1 MMLSSLCGNTC
12 NSQIK
17 CVLDRPITD
26 NQQRILHLAPPNLLQ
41 FAIENSNDEFAKPYD
56 LAILLN
62 AIGSAGKFISSEI
75 NRAALRD
82 IFGSVGAANVTGD
95 DQQKLDVIGDNVVAH
110 ALLSTGIV
118 CAMSSE
124 ENAGLIDCGDAAVNG
139 EYVVVYDPV
148 DGSSNIDVAA
158 PIGTIFGIYRRL
170 SQGVPTGDVDI
181 LRPGNEMLAAGYVL
195 YGSSTI
201 FCYTSGHGVQFFTLD
216 PTLGD
221 YILTDK
227 NVRSHGSSH
236 VYSANEGNSGK
247 WNDADIKWASYV
259 KSKGYSGRYI
269 GALVADF
276 HRNLTKGG
284 IYAYP
289 GDKSNPSGKLR
300 LLFECAPLAFVA
312 EQAGGAASDG
322 NNPIRN
328 LTPKQLHHRTP
339 MYIGNADEVQILES
353 FHRA

>member
-1 MMLSSLCGNTC
+1 MPATP
-12 NSQIK
+12 Q
-17 CVLDRPITD
+17 
-26 NQQRILHLAPPNLLQ
+26 NLFQ
-41 FAIENSNDEFAKPYD
+41 FAMDNSNDEFADPSD

-95 DQQKLDVIGDNVVAH
+95 EQQKLDVIGDNVVAES
-110 ALLSTGIV
+110 LLATGLV

-124 ENAGLIDCGDAAVNG
+124 ENAGMIDCGNAAVTG

-170 SQGVPTGDVDI
+170 SEGVPAGDVDI
-181 LRPGNEMLAAGYVL
+181 LRPGSEMLTAGYVL

-201 FCYTSGHGVQFFTLD
+201 FCYTSGEGVHFFTLD

-221 YILTDK
+221 YLLTNE

-247 WNDADIKWASYV
+247 WNDADLNWVAHV
-259 KSKGYSGRYI
+259 KSEGYSGRYI

-276 HRNLTKGG
+276 HRNLMKGG

-289 GDKSNPSGKLR
+289 GDKSSPSGKLR
-300 LLFECAPLAFVA
+300 LLFECSPLAFVA
-312 EQAGGAASDG
+312 EQSGGAASDG
-322 NNPIRN
+322 TTRIRDIE
-328 LTPKQLHHRTP
+328 PEQLHHRTP
-339 MYIGNADEVQILES
+339 MYIGNTDEVALLES
-353 FHRA
+353 FH

>member
-1 MMLSSLCGNTC
+1 MSVT
-12 NSQIK
+12 
-17 CVLDRPITD
+17 
-26 NQQRILHLAPPNLLQ
+26 PPNLFQ
-41 FAIENSNDEFAKPYD
+41 FASDHSNEEFANPSD
-56 LAILLN
+56 LAVLLN

-82 IFGSVGAANVTGD
+82 FFGSVGAANVTGD
-95 DQQKLDVIGDNVVAH
+95 EQQKLDVIGDNVVAE
-110 ALLSTGIV
+110 ALLSTGLV

-124 ENAGLIDCGDAAVNG
+124 ENAGMIDCGDAAITG
-139 EYVVVYDPV
+139 EYAVVFDPV

-170 SQGVPTGDVDI
+170 SEGSPAGDTDI
-181 LRPGNEMLAAGYVL
+181 LRPGNEMLVAGYVL

-201 FCYTSGHGVQFFTLD
+201 FCYTSGDGVHFFTLD
-216 PTLGD
+216 PSLGD
-221 YILTDK
+221 YLLTNE

-247 WNDADIKWASYV
+247 WNAPDLNWVEHV
-259 KSKGYSGRYI
+259 KSEGYSGRYI

-276 HRNLTKGG
+276 HRNLMKGG

-289 GDKSNPSGKLR
+289 GDKSSPDGKLR

-312 EQAGGAASDG
+312 EEAGGAASDSTT
-322 NNPIRN
+322 PIRDIE
-328 LTPKQLHHRTP
+328 PDQLHHRTP
-339 MYIGNADEVQILES
+339 MYIGNSDEVALLEG
-353 FHRA
+353 FHKP

>member
-1 MMLSSLCGNTC
+1 MAVS
-12 NSQIK
+12 
-17 CVLDRPITD
+17 
-26 NQQRILHLAPPNLLQ
+26 PPNLFQ
-41 FAIENSNDEFAKPYD
+41 FAMDHPNDEFADPSD
-56 LAILLN
+56 LAVLLN

-95 DQQKLDVIGDNVVAH
+95 DQQVLDVIGDNVVAE
-110 ALLSTGIV
+110 ALLATGLV

-124 ENAGLIDCGDAAVNG
+124 ENADLIDCGDTSVSG
-139 EYVVVYDPV
+139 QYVVVYDPV

-170 SQGVPTGDVDI
+170 SEGIPAGEVDI
-181 LRPGNEMLAAGYVL
+181 LRPGSEMLAAGYVL

-201 FCYTSGHGVQFFTLD
+201 FAYTSGHGVHFFTLD
-216 PTLGD
+216 PSLGD
-221 YILTDK
+221 YLLTSE
-227 NVRSHGSSH
+227 NVQTHGSSH

-247 WNDADIKWASYV
+247 WNAPDLNWVEHV
-259 KSKGYSGRYI
+259 KSEGYSGRYI

-276 HRNLTKGG
+276 HRNLMKGG

-289 GDKSNPSGKLR
+289 GDKSSPSGKLR

-312 EQAGGAASDG
+312 EQAGGAATDG
-322 NNPIRN
+322 TSSIREIE
-328 LTPKQLHHRTP
+328 PDQLHHRTP
-339 MYIGNADEVQILES
+339 MYIGNADEVALLES
-353 FHRA
+353 FHASSS

>member
-1 MMLSSLCGNTC
+1 MAVS
-12 NSQIK
+12 
-17 CVLDRPITD
+17 
-26 NQQRILHLAPPNLLQ
+26 PPNLFQ
-41 FAIENSNDEFAKPYD
+41 FAMDHSNDEFVNPSD
-56 LAILLN
+56 LAVLLN

-95 DQQKLDVIGDNVVAH
+95 DQQKLDVIGDDVVAE
-110 ALLSTGIV
+110 ALLGTGLV

-124 ENAGLIDCGDAAVNG
+124 ENAGLIDCGDAAVAG

-158 PIGTIFGIYRRL
+158 PIGTIFGIFRRL
-170 SQGVPTGDVDI
+170 SEGVPAGEVDI
-181 LRPGNEMLAAGYVL
+181 LRPGSEMLAAGYVL

-201 FCYTSGHGVQFFTLD
+201 FAYTSGEGVHFFTLD
-216 PTLGD
+216 PSLGD
-221 YILTDK
+221 YLLTAES
-227 NVRSHGSSH
+227 VQSHGSSH
-236 VYSANEGNSGK
+236 VYSANEGNSSK
-247 WNDADIKWASYV
+247 WHDADLNWVGHV
-259 KSKGYSGRYI
+259 KFEGYSGRYI

-276 HRNLTKGG
+276 HRNLMKGG

-289 GDKSNPSGKLR
+289 GDKSSPSGKLR

-322 NNPIRN
+322 ATRIRDIH
-328 LTPKQLHHRTP
+328 PSQLHHRTP
-339 MYIGNADEVQILES
+339 MYIGNADEVALLEG
-353 FHRA
+353 FHAAL

>member
-1 MMLSSLCGNTC
+1 MPATP
-12 NSQIK
+12 Q
-17 CVLDRPITD
+17 
-26 NQQRILHLAPPNLLQ
+26 NLFQ
-41 FAIENSNDEFAKPYD
+41 FAMDNSNEEFANSSD

-95 DQQKLDVIGDNVVAH
+95 EQQKLDVIGDNVVAD
-110 ALLSTGIV
+110 ALLATGLV
-118 CAMSSE
+118 CVMSSE
-124 ENAGLIDCGDAAVNG
+124 ENAGMIDCGDAAVTG

-170 SQGVPTGDVDI
+170 SEGVPAGDVDI

-201 FCYTSGHGVQFFTLD
+201 FCYTSGDGVHFFTLD

-221 YILTDK
+221 YLLTNE

-247 WNDADIKWASYV
+247 WNDGDLNWVEHV
-259 KSKGYSGRYI
+259 KSEGYSGRYI

-276 HRNLTKGG
+276 HRNLMKGG

-289 GDKSNPSGKLR
+289 GDKSSPSGKLR

-312 EQAGGAASDG
+312 EQSGGAASDG
-322 NNPIRN
+322 TTRIRD
-328 LTPKQLHHRTP
+328 LEPEQLHHRTP
-339 MYIGNADEVQILES
+339 MYIGNADEVSVLES
-353 FHRA
+353 FHA

>member
-1 MMLSSLCGNTC
+1 MSSALSSLF
-12 NSQIK
+12 QHAM
-17 CVLDRPITD
+17 D
-26 NQQRILHLAPPNLLQ
+26 
-41 FAIENSNDEFAKPYD
+41 NSNDEFAQPSD
-56 LAILLN
+56 LAVLLN

-82 IFGSVGAANVTGD
+82 IFGSAGAANVTGD
-95 DQQKLDVIGDNVVAH
+95 EQQKLDVIGDNVVAE
-110 ALLSTGIV
+110 ALLSTGLV

-124 ENAGLIDCGDAAVNG
+124 ENAGMINCGDAAVSG

-170 SQGVPTGDVDI
+170 TEGVPAGDADI
-181 LRPGNEMLAAGYVL
+181 LRPGSEMLAAGYVL
-195 YGSSTI
+195 YGSCTI
-201 FCYTSGHGVQFFTLD
+201 FCYTSGDGAHFFTLD

-221 YILTDK
+221 YLLTGES
-227 NVRSHGSSH
+227 VRSHGSSH

-247 WNDADIKWASYV
+247 WNNPDLNWVEHV
-259 KSKGYSGRYI
+259 KSEGYSGRYI

-276 HRNLTKGG
+276 HRNLMKGG

-289 GDKSNPSGKLR
+289 GDKSSPSGKLR
-300 LLFECAPLAFVA
+300 LLFECAPLALVA

-322 NNPIRN
+322 KTAIRDIE
-328 LTPKQLHHRTP
+328 PDQLHHRTP
-339 MYIGNADEVQILES
+339 MYIGNADEVALLER
-353 FHRA
+353 FHQS

>member
-1 MMLSSLCGNTC
+1 MPAT
-12 NSQIK
+12 
-17 CVLDRPITD
+17 
-26 NQQRILHLAPPNLLQ
+26 PPNLFQ
-41 FAIENSNDEFAKPYD
+41 FALEHSNDQFADRSD

-62 AIGSAGKFISSEI
+62 ALGSAGKWISAEI

-82 IFGSVGAANVTGD
+82 ILGSAGEANATGD
-95 DQQKLDVIGDNVVAH
+95 EQQKLDVISDRTVAD
-110 ALLSTGIV
+110 ALLSTGLV

-124 ENAGLIDCGDAAVNG
+124 ENAGMIDCGSAAFTG

-170 SQGVPTGDVDI
+170 SDGVSAGEVDI
-181 LRPGNEMLAAGYVL
+181 LRPGSEMLAAGYVL

-201 FCYTSGHGVQFFTLD
+201 FAYTSGDGVHFFTLD
-216 PTLGD
+216 PTLGE
-221 YILTDK
+221 YILTQEC
-227 NVRSHGSSH
+227 VRSHGKSH
-236 VYSANEGNSGK
+236 VYSVNEGNSGK
-247 WNDADIKWASYV
+247 WRDGDLSWVEHV
-259 KSKGYSGRYI
+259 KSEGYTGRYI

-276 HRNLTKGG
+276 HRNLMKGG

-312 EQAGGAASDG
+312 EEAGGAASDG
-322 NNPIRN
+322 NASIRN
-328 LTPKQLHHRTP
+328 IVPDQLHHRTP
-339 MYIGNADEVQILES
+339 MYIGNADEVALLES
-353 FHRA
+353 FHGRDEGV

>member
-1 MMLSSLCGNTC
+1 MPVS
-12 NSQIK
+12 
-17 CVLDRPITD
+17 
-26 NQQRILHLAPPNLLQ
+26 PPNLFQ
-41 FAIENSNDEFAKPYD
+41 FAIENSNDEFANPTD

-75 NRAALRD
+75 NHAALRD
-82 IFGSVGAANVTGD
+82 IFGSAGGANVTGD
-95 DQQKLDVIGDNVVAH
+95 EQQKLDVIGDNVVAE
-110 ALLSTGIV
+110 ALLSTGLV

-124 ENAGLIDCGDAAVNG
+124 ENAGLIDCGDAATTG
-139 EYVVVYDPV
+139 EYVVAYDPV

-170 SQGVPTGDVDI
+170 SEGVPAGDADI
-181 LRPGNEMLAAGYVL
+181 LRPGTDMLAAGYVL

-201 FCYTSGHGVQFFTLD
+201 FAYTSGNGVHFFTLD

-221 YILTDK
+221 YLLTEE

-247 WNDADIKWASYV
+247 WNDPDIKWVEHV
-259 KSKGYSGRYI
+259 KAEGYSGRYI

-276 HRNLTKGG
+276 HRNLMKGG

-289 GDKSNPSGKLR
+289 GDKSSPDGKLR
-300 LLFECAPLAFVA
+300 LLFECAPLAFIA
-312 EQAGGAASDG
+312 EQAGGAATNG
-322 NNPIRN
+322 TIPIRDIEP
-328 LTPKQLHHRTP
+328 TQLHHRTP
-339 MYIGNADEVQILES
+339 MYIGNADEVALLGG
-353 FHRA
+353 FHAVTGG

>member
-1 MMLSSLCGNTC
+1 MAVS
-12 NSQIK
+12 
-17 CVLDRPITD
+17 
-26 NQQRILHLAPPNLLQ
+26 PPNLFQ
-41 FAIENSNDEFAKPYD
+41 FAMDHSNDEFADPSD

-95 DQQKLDVIGDNVVAH
+95 DQQKLDVIGDDVVAE
-110 ALLSTGIV
+110 ALLGTGLV

-124 ENAGLIDCGDAAVNG
+124 ENAGLIDCGDAAVSG

-170 SQGVPTGDVDI
+170 SEGIAAGEVDI
-181 LRPGNEMLAAGYVL
+181 LRPGSEMLAAGYVL

-201 FCYTSGHGVQFFTLD
+201 YAYTSGDGVHFFTLD
-216 PTLGD
+216 PSLGD
-221 YILTDK
+221 YLLTEEK
-227 NVRSHGSSH
+227 VTKHGSSH

-247 WNDADIKWASYV
+247 WNDPDLNWVGHV
-259 KSKGYSGRYI
+259 KSEGYSGRYI

-276 HRNLTKGG
+276 HRNLMKGG

-289 GDKSNPSGKLR
+289 GDKGSPSGKLR

-322 NNPIRN
+322 TTRIREID
-328 LTPKQLHHRTP
+328 PSQLHHRTP
-339 MYIGNADEVQILES
+339 MYIGNADEVALVKG
-353 FHRA
+353 FHAGD

>member
-1 MMLSSLCGNTC
+1 MPATP
-12 NSQIK
+12 Q
-17 CVLDRPITD
+17 
-26 NQQRILHLAPPNLLQ
+26 NLFQ
-41 FAIENSNDEFAKPYD
+41 FAMDNSNDEFANPSD

-95 DQQKLDVIGDNVVAH
+95 EQQKLDVIGDNVVAD
-110 ALLSTGIV
+110 ALLATGLV

-124 ENAGLIDCGDAAVNG
+124 ENAGMIDCGDAAITG

-170 SQGVPTGDVDI
+170 SEGVPAGDVDI
-181 LRPGNEMLAAGYVL
+181 LRPGNEMLTAGYVL

-201 FCYTSGHGVQFFTLD
+201 FCYTSGDGVHFFTLD

-221 YILTDK
+221 YLLTSE
-227 NVRSHGSSH
+227 NIRSHGSSH

-247 WNDADIKWASYV
+247 WHDADLNWVAHV
-259 KSKGYSGRYI
+259 KSEGYSGRYI

-276 HRNLTKGG
+276 HRNLMKGG

-289 GDKSNPSGKLR
+289 GDKSSPSGKLR
-300 LLFECAPLAFVA
+300 LLFECSPLAFIA
-312 EQAGGAASDG
+312 EQSGGAASDG
-322 NNPIRN
+322 STQIRDIE
-328 LTPKQLHHRTP
+328 PEQLHHRTP
-339 MYIGNADEVQILES
+339 MYIGNTDEVALLES
-353 FHRA
+353 FHSA

>member
-1 MMLSSLCGNTC
+1 MSVT
-12 NSQIK
+12 
-17 CVLDRPITD
+17 
-26 NQQRILHLAPPNLLQ
+26 PPNLFQ
-41 FAIENSNDEFAKPYD
+41 FASDHSSEEFANPSD
-56 LAILLN
+56 LAVLLN

-82 IFGSVGAANVTGD
+82 FFGSAGAANVTGD
-95 DQQKLDVIGDNVVAH
+95 EQQKLDVIGDNVVAE
-110 ALLSTGIV
+110 ALLSTGLV

-124 ENAGLIDCGDAAVNG
+124 ENAGMIDCGNAATTG
-139 EYVVVYDPV
+139 EYAVVFDPV

-170 SQGVPTGDVDI
+170 SEGSPAGDTDI

-201 FCYTSGHGVQFFTLD
+201 FCYTSGDGVHFFTLD
-216 PTLGD
+216 PSLGD
-221 YILTDK
+221 YLLTNE

-247 WNDADIKWASYV
+247 WNAPDLNWVEHV
-259 KSKGYSGRYI
+259 KSEGYSGRYI

-276 HRNLTKGG
+276 HRNLMKGG

-289 GDKSNPSGKLR
+289 GDTGSPSGKLR

-322 NNPIRN
+322 TTPIRDIE
-328 LTPKQLHHRTP
+328 PDQLHHRTP
-339 MYIGNADEVQILES
+339 MYIGNSDEVDLLES
-353 FHRA
+353 FHKP

>member
-1 MMLSSLCGNTC
+1 MSLS
-12 NSQIK
+12 
-17 CVLDRPITD
+17 
-26 NQQRILHLAPPNLLQ
+26 PPNLFQ
-41 FAIENSNDEFAKPYD
+41 FAMGNTNDEFANPSD
-56 LAILLN
+56 LAVLLN

-82 IFGSVGAANVTGD
+82 IFGSAGAANVTGD
-95 DQQKLDVIGDNVVAH
+95 EQQKLDVIGDNVVAE
-110 ALLSTGIV
+110 ALLSTGLV

-124 ENAGLIDCGDAAVNG
+124 ENAGLIDCGDAAVTG
-139 EYVVVYDPV
+139 EYCVVYDPV

-170 SQGVPTGDVDI
+170 SEGVPAGDVDI
-181 LRPGNEMLAAGYVL
+181 LRPGNDMLTAGYVL

-201 FCYTSGHGVQFFTLD
+201 FCYTSGNGVHFFTLD

-221 YILTDK
+221 YLLTEE

-247 WNDADIKWASYV
+247 WNDPDLNWVEHV
-259 KSKGYSGRYI
+259 KSQSYSGRYI

-276 HRNLTKGG
+276 HRNLMKGG

-289 GDKSNPSGKLR
+289 GDQSSPDGKLR
-300 LLFECAPLAFVA
+300 LLFECAPLAFIA
-312 EQAGGAASDG
+312 EQAGGAASNG
-322 NNPIRN
+322 TTPIRDIEP
-328 LTPKQLHHRTP
+328 TQLHHRTP
-339 MYIGNADEVQILES
+339 MYIGNADEVALLAS
-353 FHRA
+353 FHQSN

>member
-1 MMLSSLCGNTC
+1 MPVT
-12 NSQIK
+12 
-17 CVLDRPITD
+17 
-26 NQQRILHLAPPNLLQ
+26 PPNLFQ
-41 FAIENSNDEFAKPYD
+41 YAMDSSNDEFVDPSD

-82 IFGSVGAANVTGD
+82 FFGSAGSANVTGD
-95 DQQKLDVIGDNVVAH
+95 EQQMLDVIGDNVVSE
-110 ALLSTGIV
+110 ALLSTGLV

-124 ENAGLIDCGDAAVNG
+124 ENAGMIDCGDAAISG
-139 EYVVVYDPV
+139 EYVVVFDPV

-170 SQGVPTGDVDI
+170 SEGVPAGDVDI

-201 FCYTSGHGVQFFTLD
+201 FAYTSGDGVHFFTLD
-216 PTLGD
+216 PSLGD
-221 YILTDK
+221 YLLTDE

-247 WNDADIKWASYV
+247 WNDADLNWVDHV
-259 KSKGYSGRYI
+259 KSEGYSGRYI

-276 HRNLTKGG
+276 HRNLMKGG

-289 GDKSNPSGKLR
+289 GDKSSPSGKLR

-322 NNPIRN
+322 TTRIRDLDPN
-328 LTPKQLHHRTP
+328 QLHHRTP
-339 MYIGNADEVQILES
+339 MYIGNANEVALLEG
-353 FHRA
+353 FHAG

>member
-1 MMLSSLCGNTC
+1 MPVS
-12 NSQIK
+12 
-17 CVLDRPITD
+17 
-26 NQQRILHLAPPNLLQ
+26 PPNLFQ
-41 FAIENSNDEFAKPYD
+41 FAMDNPNDEFADPSD
-56 LAILLN
+56 LAVLLN

-82 IFGSVGAANVTGD
+82 IFGSAGAANVTGD
-95 DQQKLDVIGDNVVAH
+95 EQQKLDLISDNVVAE
-110 ALLSTGIV
+110 ALLSTGLV

-124 ENAGLIDCGDAAVNG
+124 ENAGLIDCGDAAITG

-170 SQGVPTGDVDI
+170 SEGVAAGDADI
-181 LRPGNEMLAAGYVL
+181 LRPGSDMLAAGYVL

-201 FCYTSGHGVQFFTLD
+201 FCYTSGDGVHFFTLD

-221 YILTDK
+221 YLLTEE
-227 NVRSHGSSH
+227 NVDSHGSSR

-247 WNDADIKWASYV
+247 WNAPDLNWVDHV
-259 KSKGYSGRYI
+259 KSEGYSGRYI

-276 HRNLTKGG
+276 HRNLMKGG

-289 GDKSNPSGKLR
+289 GDKSSPDGKLR

-312 EQAGGAASDG
+312 EQAGGAASNG
-322 NNPIRN
+322 SAPIRDIE
-328 LTPKQLHHRTP
+328 PAQLHHRTP
-339 MYIGNADEVQILES
+339 MYIGNANEVALLED
-353 FHRA
+353 FHRTN

>member
-1 MMLSSLCGNTC
+1 MPVT
-12 NSQIK
+12 
-17 CVLDRPITD
+17 
-26 NQQRILHLAPPNLLQ
+26 PPNLFQ
-41 FAIENSNDEFAKPYD
+41 YAMDSSNDEFADPSD

-82 IFGSVGAANVTGD
+82 FFGSAGSANVTGD
-95 DQQKLDVIGDNVVAH
+95 EQQKLDVIGDNVVVD
-110 ALLSTGIV
+110 ALLSTGLV

-124 ENAGLIDCGDAAVNG
+124 ENAGMIDCGDAANSG
-139 EYVVVYDPV
+139 EYVVVFDPV

-170 SQGVPTGDVDI
+170 SEGVPAGDVDI

-201 FCYTSGHGVQFFTLD
+201 FAYTSGDGVHFFTLD
-216 PTLGD
+216 PSLGD
-221 YILTDK
+221 YLLTDE

-247 WNDADIKWASYV
+247 WNDPDLNWVDHV
-259 KSKGYSGRYI
+259 KSEGYSGRYI

-276 HRNLTKGG
+276 HRNLMKGG

-289 GDKSNPSGKLR
+289 GDKSSPSGKLR

-322 NNPIRN
+322 TTPIRD
-328 LTPKQLHHRTP
+328 LMPDQLHHRTP
-339 MYIGNADEVQILES
+339 MYIGSATEVALLEG
-353 FHRA
+353 FHAG

>member
-1 MMLSSLCGNTC
+1 MSVS
-12 NSQIK
+12 
-17 CVLDRPITD
+17 
-26 NQQRILHLAPPNLLQ
+26 PPNLFQ
-41 FAIENSNDEFAKPYD
+41 FAMDNTNDEFANPSD
-56 LAILLN
+56 LAVLLN

-82 IFGSVGAANVTGD
+82 IFGSAGSANVTGD
-95 DQQKLDVIGDNVVAH
+95 DQQKLDVIGDNVVAE
-110 ALLSTGIV
+110 ALLSTGLV

-124 ENAGLIDCGDAAVNG
+124 ENAGLIDCGDAAVTG
-139 EYVVVYDPV
+139 EYCVVYDPV

-170 SQGVPTGDVDI
+170 SEGVPAGDVDI
-181 LRPGNEMLAAGYVL
+181 LRPGNDMLASGYVL

-201 FCYTSGHGVQFFTLD
+201 FCYTSGDGVHFFTLD

-221 YILTDK
+221 YLLTEE

-247 WNDADIKWASYV
+247 WHDPDINWVEHV
-259 KSKGYSGRYI
+259 KSEGYSGRYI

-276 HRNLTKGG
+276 HRNLMKGG

-289 GDKSNPSGKLR
+289 GDKSSPDGKLR

-312 EQAGGAASDG
+312 EQAGGAASNG
-322 NNPIRN
+322 KTAIRN
-328 LTPKQLHHRTP
+328 IEPTQLHHRTP
-339 MYIGNADEVQILES
+339 MYIGNTGEVALLEG
-353 FHRA
+353 FHSRA

>member
-1 MMLSSLCGNTC
+1 MPVT
-12 NSQIK
+12 
-17 CVLDRPITD
+17 
-26 NQQRILHLAPPNLLQ
+26 PPNLFQ
-41 FAIENSNDEFAKPYD
+41 FAMDNSSDEFAERSD
-56 LAILLN
+56 LALLLN

-82 IFGSVGAANVTGD
+82 FFGSAGAENVTGD
-95 DQQKLDVIGDNVVAH
+95 EQQKLDVIGDNVVAD
-110 ALLSTGIV
+110 ALLSTGLV

-124 ENAGLIDCGDAAVNG
+124 ENAGMIDCGDAAVSG

-170 SQGVPTGDVDI
+170 SEGLPAGEADI
-181 LRPGNEMLAAGYVL
+181 LRPGSEMLAAGYVL

-201 FCYTSGHGVQFFTLD
+201 FAYTSGDGVHFFTLD
-216 PTLGD
+216 PTLGE
-221 YILTDK
+221 YLLTTD
-227 NVRSHGSSH
+227 NATHGGSH

-247 WNDADIKWASYV
+247 WHDADLNWVAHV
-259 KSKGYSGRYI
+259 KSEGYSGRYI

-276 HRNLTKGG
+276 HRNLLKGG

-289 GDKSNPSGKLR
+289 GDKSSPSGKLR

-322 NNPIRN
+322 STPI
-328 LTPKQLHHRTP
+328 LDIQPDQLHHRTP
-339 MYIGNADEVQILES
+339 MYIGDADEVALLEG
-353 FHRA
+353 FHE

>member
-1 MMLSSLCGNTC
+1 MT
-12 NSQIK
+12 
-17 CVLDRPITD
+17 VT
-26 NQQRILHLAPPNLLQ
+26 PPNLFQ
-41 FAIENSNDEFAKPYD
+41 YAMDNSNDEFAASSD
-56 LAILLN
+56 LAVLLN

-95 DQQKLDVIGDNVVAH
+95 EQQKLDVIGDNVVAE
-110 ALLSTGIV
+110 ALLGTGLV

-124 ENAGLIDCGDAAVNG
+124 ENEGLIDCGDAAVSG

-170 SQGVPTGDVDI
+170 SEGMSAGDADI
-181 LRPGNEMLAAGYVL
+181 LRPGSEMLAAGYVL

-201 FCYTSGHGVQFFTLD
+201 FAYTSGEGVHFFTLD
-216 PTLGD
+216 PSLGD
-221 YILTDK
+221 YLLTAE

-247 WNDADIKWASYV
+247 WHDADMNWVGHV
-259 KSKGYSGRYI
+259 KSEGYSGRYI

-276 HRNLTKGG
+276 HRNLMKGG

-289 GDKSNPSGKLR
+289 GDKSSPSGKLR

-322 NNPIRN
+322 TTPIRD
-328 LTPKQLHHRTP
+328 LEPEQLHHRTP
-339 MYIGNADEVQILES
+339 MYIGNADEVALLES
-353 FHRA
+353 FHTDL

>member
-1 MMLSSLCGNTC
+1 MQARTNGRYALNLGLRTMPVT
-12 NSQIK
+12 
-17 CVLDRPITD
+17 
-26 NQQRILHLAPPNLLQ
+26 PPNLFQ
-41 FAIENSNDEFAKPYD
+41 YAMGSSNDEFAGPSD

-82 IFGSVGAANVTGD
+82 FFGSAGSANVTGD
-95 DQQKLDVIGDNVVAH
+95 EQQMLDVIGDNVVSE
-110 ALLSTGIV
+110 ALLSTGLV

-124 ENAGLIDCGDAAVNG
+124 ENAGMIDCGDAAISG
-139 EYVVVYDPV
+139 EYVVVFDPV

-170 SQGVPTGDVDI
+170 SEGVPAGDVDI

-201 FCYTSGHGVQFFTLD
+201 FAYTSGDGVHFFTLD
-216 PTLGD
+216 PSLGD
-221 YILTDK
+221 YLLTDE

-247 WNDADIKWASYV
+247 WNDPDLNWVDHV
-259 KSKGYSGRYI
+259 KSEGYSGRYI

-276 HRNLTKGG
+276 HRNLMKGG

-289 GDKSNPSGKLR
+289 GDKSSPSGKLR

-312 EQAGGAASDG
+312 EQAGGTASDG
-322 NNPIRN
+322 TTRIRD
-328 LTPKQLHHRTP
+328 LDPSQLHHRTP
-339 MYIGNADEVQILES
+339 MYIGNADEVALLEG
-353 FHRA
+353 FHAG

>member
-1 MMLSSLCGNTC
+1 MPATP
-12 NSQIK
+12 Q
-17 CVLDRPITD
+17 
-26 NQQRILHLAPPNLLQ
+26 NLFQ
-41 FAIENSNDEFAKPYD
+41 FAMDNSNDEFANPSD
-56 LAILLN
+56 LAIVLN

-95 DQQKLDVIGDNVVAH
+95 EQQKLDVIGDNVVAD
-110 ALLSTGIV
+110 ALLATGLV

-124 ENAGLIDCGDAAVNG
+124 ENAGMIDCGDAAITG

-170 SQGVPTGDVDI
+170 SEGVPAGDVDI
-181 LRPGNEMLAAGYVL
+181 LRPGNEMLTAGYVL

-201 FCYTSGHGVQFFTLD
+201 FCYTSGDGVHFFTLD

-221 YILTDK
+221 YLLTSE
-227 NVRSHGSSH
+227 NIRSHGSSH

-247 WNDADIKWASYV
+247 WNDADLNWVAHV
-259 KSKGYSGRYI
+259 KSEGYSGRYI

-276 HRNLTKGG
+276 HRNLMKGG

-289 GDKSNPSGKLR
+289 GDKSSPSGKLR
-300 LLFECAPLAFVA
+300 LLFECSPLAFVA

-322 NNPIRN
+322 STQIRDIE
-328 LTPKQLHHRTP
+328 PEQLHHRTP
-339 MYIGNADEVQILES
+339 MYIGNTDEVALLES
-353 FHRA
+353 FHSA

>member
-1 MMLSSLCGNTC
+1 MAAS
-12 NSQIK
+12 
-17 CVLDRPITD
+17 
-26 NQQRILHLAPPNLLQ
+26 PPNLFQ
-41 FAIENSNDEFAKPYD
+41 FAMDHPNDEFADESD

-95 DQQKLDVIGDNVVAH
+95 DQQKLDVIGDNVAAE
-110 ALLSTGIV
+110 ALLGTGLV

-124 ENAGLIDCGDAAVNG
+124 ENAGLIDCGDAALSG

-170 SQGVPTGDVDI
+170 SEGVPAGEIDI
-181 LRPGNEMLAAGYVL
+181 LRPGSEMLAAGYVL

-201 FCYTSGHGVQFFTLD
+201 FAYTSGEGVHFFTLD
-216 PTLGD
+216 PSLGD
-221 YILTDK
+221 YLLTEE
-227 NVRSHGSSH
+227 NVTSHGSSH

-247 WNDADIKWASYV
+247 WNNPDLNWVEHV
-259 KSKGYSGRYI
+259 KSEGYSGRYI

-276 HRNLTKGG
+276 HRNLMKGG

-289 GDKSNPSGKLR
+289 GDRSSPSGKLR

-322 NNPIRN
+322 TTRIRDLDPN
-328 LTPKQLHHRTP
+328 QLHHRTP
-339 MYIGNADEVQILES
+339 MYIGNADEVALLKS
-353 FHRA
+353 FHS

>member
-1 MMLSSLCGNTC
+1 M
-12 NSQIK
+12 
-17 CVLDRPITD
+17 D
-26 NQQRILHLAPPNLLQ
+26 
-41 FAIENSNDEFAKPYD
+41 NSNDEFADPSD
-56 LAILLN
+56 LAVLLN

-82 IFGSVGAANVTGD
+82 IFGSAGAANVTGD
-95 DQQKLDVIGDNVVAH
+95 EQQKLDVIGDNVVAE
-110 ALLSTGIV
+110 ALLSTGLV

-124 ENAGLIDCGDAAVNG
+124 ENAGLIDCGDAAITG

-170 SQGVPTGDVDI
+170 SEGVPAGDVDI
-181 LRPGNEMLAAGYVL
+181 LRPGSDMLAAGYVL

-201 FCYTSGHGVQFFTLD
+201 FAYTSGNGVHFFTLD

-221 YILTDK
+221 YLLTEE
-227 NVRSHGSSH
+227 NVDSHGSSH

-247 WNDADIKWASYV
+247 WNDPDLNWVQHV
-259 KSKGYSGRYI
+259 KSQGYSGRYI

-276 HRNLTKGG
+276 HRNLMKGG

-289 GDKSNPSGKLR
+289 GDKSSPEGKLR

-322 NNPIRN
+322 TTPIRDIE
-328 LTPKQLHHRTP
+328 PAQLHHRTP
-339 MYIGNADEVQILES
+339 MYIGNANEVALLEG
-353 FHRA
+353 FHQTD

>member
-1 MMLSSLCGNTC
+1 MAVS
-12 NSQIK
+12 
-17 CVLDRPITD
+17 
-26 NQQRILHLAPPNLLQ
+26 PPNLFQ
-41 FAIENSNDEFAKPYD
+41 YAMDNSNNEFANASD
-56 LAILLN
+56 LAVLLN

-95 DQQKLDVIGDNVVAH
+95 EQQKLDVIGDDVVAE
-110 ALLSTGIV
+110 ALLATGLV

-124 ENAGLIDCGDAAVNG
+124 ENADIIDCGDAAVSG

-170 SQGVPTGDVDI
+170 SEGIPADEVDI
-181 LRPGNEMLAAGYVL
+181 LRPGSEMLAAGYVL

-201 FCYTSGHGVQFFTLD
+201 FAYTSGKGVHFFTLD
-216 PTLGD
+216 PSLGD
-221 YILTDK
+221 YLLTAE
-227 NVRSHGSSH
+227 NVQSHGSSH

-247 WNDADIKWASYV
+247 WNDPDLNWVSHV
-259 KSKGYSGRYI
+259 KSEGYSGRYI

-276 HRNLTKGG
+276 HRNLMKGG

-289 GDKSNPSGKLR
+289 GDKSSPSGKLR
-300 LLFECAPLAFVA
+300 LLFECAPLAFIA

-322 NNPIRN
+322 TTSIRDIE
-328 LTPKQLHHRTP
+328 PDQLHHRTP
-339 MYIGNADEVQILES
+339 MYIGNANEVTLLES
-353 FHRA
+353 FHAPSL

>member
-1 MMLSSLCGNTC
+1 MT
-12 NSQIK
+12 
-17 CVLDRPITD
+17 VT
-26 NQQRILHLAPPNLLQ
+26 PPNLFQ
-41 FAIENSNDEFAKPYD
+41 YAMDNSNEEFADPSD
-56 LAILLN
+56 LAVLLN

-82 IFGSVGAANVTGD
+82 IFGSVGSANVTGD
-95 DQQKLDVIGDNVVAH
+95 EQQKLDVIGDDVVAE
-110 ALLSTGIV
+110 ALLGTGLV

-124 ENAGLIDCGDAAVNG
+124 ENAGMIDCGDAAVSG

-170 SQGVPTGDVDI
+170 SEGIPAGDVDV

-201 FCYTSGHGVQFFTLD
+201 FAYTSGDGVHFFTLD
-216 PTLGD
+216 PSLGD
-221 YILTDK
+221 YILTEE
-227 NVRSHGSSH
+227 NVASHGSSH
-236 VYSANEGNSGK
+236 VYSANEGNSSK
-247 WNDADIKWASYV
+247 WHDADLNWVSHV
-259 KSKGYSGRYI
+259 KSEGYSGRYI

-276 HRNLTKGG
+276 HRNLMKGG

-289 GDKSNPSGKLR
+289 GDRSSPSGKLR

-322 NNPIRN
+322 TARIRDLDPN
-328 LTPKQLHHRTP
+328 QLHHRTP
-339 MYIGNADEVQILES
+339 MYIGNADEVALLES
-353 FHRA
+353 FHTPSP